1 MTGKRKR
8 PTGRVVDESEVLRVR
23 VFFDDGTSAYIP
35 FMAVGRRII
44 RFEVNEWIYA
54 PMLRRDFDDLDALE

>member
-1 MTGKRKR
+1 MSKRGR

-35 FMAVGRRII
+35 FMAVGRRIL
-44 RFEVNEWIYA
+44 RFEVNGVIFA
-54 PMLRRDFDDLDALE
+54 PVNHDWDDIQEYD

>member
-1 MTGKRKR
+1 M
-8 PTGRVVDESEVLRVR
+8 VDESEVLRVR

-35 FMAVGRRII
+35 FMSVGRRII

-54 PMLRRDFDDLDALE
+54 PMLRHDFDDLDALE